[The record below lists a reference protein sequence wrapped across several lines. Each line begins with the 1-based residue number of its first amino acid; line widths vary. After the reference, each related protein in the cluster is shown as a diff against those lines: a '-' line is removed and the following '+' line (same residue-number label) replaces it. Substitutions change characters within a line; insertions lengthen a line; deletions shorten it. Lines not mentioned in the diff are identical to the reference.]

1 MTITLSHE
9 LEELVNEKVRSGA
22 YESADEVIRASLRLL
37 EAREE
42 GLEALR
48 DEILLGV
55 AAIREGRFT
64 SCDSDEELESFSD
77 AIISRR
83 AHKLITKPMNRHD

>member
-1 MTITLSHE
+1 MTITLTHD
-9 LEELVNEKVRSGA
+9 LEKMVNDKVNSGA

-48 DEILLGV
+48 SEILLGV
-55 AAIREGRFT
+55 AAIQKGRFT

-77 AIISRR
+77 QVIKRAIEKRESR
-83 AHKLITKPMNRHD
+83 

>member
-1 MTITLSHE
+1 MTITLSDE
-9 LEELVNEKVRSGA
+9 IEELVNDKLNSGA

-37 EAREE
+37 QVREE

-48 DEILLGV
+48 SEILLGV
-55 AAIREGRFT
+55 TSIQEGRFT

-77 AIISRR
+77 GVIQRAKTR
-83 AHKLITKPMNRHD
+83 AHRRSA